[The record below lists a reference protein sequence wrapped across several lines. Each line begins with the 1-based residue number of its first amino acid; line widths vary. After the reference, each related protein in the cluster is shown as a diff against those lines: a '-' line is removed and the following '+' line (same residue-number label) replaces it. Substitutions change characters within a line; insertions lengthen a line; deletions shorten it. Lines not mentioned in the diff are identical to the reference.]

1 MKPQFDTAV
10 AFNYMLTRIITG
22 FFLFVF
28 AGLWLFF
35 PVAETAS
42 ARFLGLDIFNLV
54 AVLIVVIGGWEFSK
68 LVFPDN
74 SVSTA
79 PVSDSSGVRES
90 RNLFL
95 KRCLYALFVFLSAL
109 LSFKYVVREV
119 SLGDWARPAE
129 ILSNLSNGFVF
140 WILLA
145 GFAWWVLATVMVFC
159 YPRSGVMMR
168 SWWQRAIYGLLTLI
182 PFGVSLMLLRDTG
195 ITHYG
200 DDPYIG
206 SRILLSVMMLVWS
219 ADSGAYFAGRLLGKH
234 HMSAHVSPKKT
245 WEGLAG
251 GVLLALAVYGILYGT
266 GMYTVY
272 YSNFAALTVS
282 AVLAVIF
289 SVFGDLSESMFK
301 RYAGIKDS
309 GVLFPGHGGMLDR
322 IDSLCAAVPVF
333 LVSYSILS
341 VLLS

>member
-1 MKPQFDTAV
+1 
-10 AFNYMLTRIITG
+10 MLTRTITG

-35 PVAETAS
+35 PVSETES
-42 ARFLGLDIFNLV
+42 ARYLALDIFNIV
-54 AVLIVVIGGWEFSK
+54 TVLIVVIGGWEFSK
-68 LVFPDN
+68 LVFLWEGDRAGADP
-74 SVSTA
+74 SVSGK
-79 PVSDSSGVRES
+79 PP

-95 KRCLYALFVFLSAL
+95 KRSLYAAFVFLVAL
-109 LSFKYVVREV
+109 LAFKDVVREV
-119 SLGDWARPAE
+119 GFGDWARPAE
-129 ILSNLSNGFVF
+129 VLSNLSNGFVF
-140 WILLA
+140 WVLMA
-145 GFAWWVLATVMVFC
+145 GLFWWLLATVMVFC

-168 SWWQRAIYGLLTLI
+168 FWWQRSLYGLFTLI
-182 PFGVSLMLLRDTG
+182 PFGVSLMLLRGTG
-195 ITHYG
+195 ISHYG
-200 DDPYIG
+200 DDPCIG

-234 HMSAHVSPKKT
+234 HMSSHVSPKKT

-251 GVLLALAVYGILYGT
+251 GVLLALAVYCILYCT

-282 AVLAVIF
+282 AVLAVVF

-309 GVLFPGHGGMLDR
+309 GVIFPGHGGMLDR

-333 LVSYSILS
+333 LLSYSILS

>member
-1 MKPQFDTAV
+1 
-10 AFNYMLTRIITG
+10 MLTRTITG

-35 PVAETAS
+35 PVSETES
-42 ARFLGLDIFNLV
+42 ARYLALDIFNIV
-54 AVLIVVIGGWEFSK
+54 TVLIVVIGGWEFSK
-68 LVFPDN
+68 LVFLWEGDRAGADP
-74 SVSTA
+74 SVSGKA
-79 PVSDSSGVRES
+79 PYLSDR
-90 RNLFL
+90 LIFPQL
-95 KRCLYALFVFLSAL
+95 LYKLHVMGKIGF
-109 LSFKYVVREV
+109 
-119 SLGDWARPAE
+119 GDWARPAE
-129 ILSNLSNGFVF
+129 VLSNLSNGFVF
-140 WILLA
+140 WVLMA
-145 GFAWWVLATVMVFC
+145 GLFWWLLATVMVFC

-168 SWWQRAIYGLLTLI
+168 FWWQRALYGLFTLI
-182 PFGVSLMLLRDTG
+182 PFGVSLMLLRGTG
-195 ITHYG
+195 ISHYG
-200 DDPYIG
+200 DDPCIG

-234 HMSAHVSPKKT
+234 HMSSHVSPKKT

-251 GVLLALAVYGILYGT
+251 GVLLALAVYCILYCT

-282 AVLAVIF
+282 AVLAVVF

-309 GVLFPGHGGMLDR
+309 GVIFPGHGGMLDR

-333 LVSYSILS
+333 LLSYSILS